1 MVNIILFLVNTV
13 IFTRN
18 IIFKNLI
25 VCKDLNV
32 KVLHLKLY
40 RRPAKLQNDRSYI
53 VRRLTCVIVDLFFYG
68 YILIVK
74 YYRKMQIYKEESV
87 L

>member
-25 VCKDLNV
+25 VCKDLNE

-53 VRRLTCVIVDLFFYG
+53 VRRLTCVIVDLFLWLYFDCQ
-68 YILIVK
+68 ILSKDADI
-74 YYRKMQIYKEESV
+74 
-87 L
+87 